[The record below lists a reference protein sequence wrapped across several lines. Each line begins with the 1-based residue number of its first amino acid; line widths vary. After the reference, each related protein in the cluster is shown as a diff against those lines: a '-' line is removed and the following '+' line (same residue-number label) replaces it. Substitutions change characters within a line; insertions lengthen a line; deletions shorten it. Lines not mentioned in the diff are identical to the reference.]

1 MPVNPNGNTLLWIVS
16 LLIGTGGV
24 GAIVNILLFIR
35 NKKKVQPEVEQ
46 IATQGAKNAVEA
58 LQIAL
63 RESRLEVIDLR
74 NQLVTR
80 EKEYDLERVRLNS
93 EINRLTEQL
102 TVAQEIIDRLQVD
115 LRNLKDTVT
124 QSQQSSQHSA

>member
-16 LLIGTGGV
+16 LIIGTGGV

-35 NKKKVQPEVEQ
+35 NKKKFQPEVEQ
-46 IATQGAKNAVEA
+46 IATQGAKNAVES

-74 NQLVTR
+74 NQIVTIK
-80 EKEYDLERVRLNS
+80 KEYEIERARLNS
-93 EINRLTEQL
+93 EIKRLTDQAG
-102 TVAQEIIDRLQVD
+102 VAQEMIDRLQVD
-115 LRNLKDTVT
+115 LRQLKESIS
-124 QSQQSSQHSA
+124 QNQQSPQQHA